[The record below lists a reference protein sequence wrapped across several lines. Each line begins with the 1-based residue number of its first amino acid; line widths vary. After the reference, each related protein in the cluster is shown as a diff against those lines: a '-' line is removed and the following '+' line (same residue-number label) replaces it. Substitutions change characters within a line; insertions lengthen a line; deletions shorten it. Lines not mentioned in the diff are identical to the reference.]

1 MALRVL
7 LSALALS
14 PAAVLGAPATGENA
28 VTSLDAST
36 GDGLVARAGGS
47 TFTPLLDR
55 LDQILHP
62 EDDEDENKPDEE
74 DEEDEEEEKKKR
86 RRMIGVAP
94 RADAGKNDDGATQA
108 DVAITFLPRRSEGKC
123 KFMIDRDNVPADTP
137 PGIIC
142 LNVQKERKIRHRDIY
157 TVVSRILREYD
168 LKCTDTSIKEAYLQD
183 GKRFKL
189 DQKQV
194 SAGEGETIELTWR
207 DVLTVKTE
215 CGAMLQCVQSP
226 LRVMDVGANPFKCT
240 LEYNSSG
247 DIPLIEE
254 GGAGLN

>member
-7 LSALALS
+7 LSALVLS

-36 GDGLVARAGGS
+36 GDGLVARAEGS
-47 TFTPLLDR
+47 TLTPLLNQ

-62 EDDEDENKPDEE
+62 EENEDEDKPDK
-74 DEEDEEEEKKKR
+74 DEEEEKKKR

-94 RADAGKNDDGATQA
+94 RADAGKNDDGETQA

-123 KFMIDRDNVPADTP
+123 KFMIDRDEVPADTP

-194 SAGEGETIELTWR
+194 PAGEGETIELTLR

-226 LRVMDVGANPFKCT
+226 LNVMDAGADPFKCT
-240 LEYNSSG
+240 FEYNSSG

-254 GGAGLN
+254 GGAGLK